1 MEFILYAFYFLIGSC
16 FGSFTN
22 VVVDRLPKRKSLIHP
37 PSHCDHC
44 HKRIARYDLIPVFS
58 FLLLSG
64 KCRYCKHKLS
74 TRMFLVE
81 LLSGIMC
88 VYLLASFLPIQG
100 FFFFIVFLI
109 ILAISLIDLQI
120 GIIPDELLILLGALS
135 ITYLLLLYPFLFVT
149 HLITGF
155 ISFAFFLLIFLITRE
170 RGMGFGDVKYA
181 FFIGFL
187 LSPATAVA
195 AFYIAFLTGAAISI
209 ILVIGKIKKLKGS
222 TIPFG
227 PFLSLGF
234 VVSLLYG
241 EYVVALCR
249 RFLGI

>member
-1 MEFILYAFYFLIGSC
+1 MELFILLFLFLIGSC

-22 VVVDRLPKRKSLIHP
+22 VVVDRLPQKKSLLHP
-37 PSHCDHC
+37 PSHCDNC
-44 HKRIARYDLIPVFS
+44 HKRIARYDLIPVLS
-58 FLLLSG
+58 FLILSG
-64 KCRYCKHKLS
+64 KCRYCKHTLS
-74 TRMFLVE
+74 RRMFLVE
-81 LLSGIMC
+81 VLSGLVC
-88 VYLLASFLPIQG
+88 LYLLTSFLPVQG
-100 FFFFIVFLI
+100 FFFFLVFLI

-120 GIIPDELLILLGALS
+120 GIIPDELLVLLGVLS
-135 ITYLLLLYPFLFVT
+135 LVYLLLFFPFSFVT

-187 LSPATAVA
+187 LSPFSAVA

-234 VVSLLYG
+234 IVSLLYG
-241 EYVVALCR
+241 EYIVRFCR
-249 RFLGI
+249 TFLGI

>member
-1 MEFILYAFYFLIGSC
+1 MEFILYAFFFLIGSC

-22 VVVDRLPKRKSLIHP
+22 VVVDRLPQRKSLLHP

-44 HKRIARYDLIPVFS
+44 HKRIATYDLIPVFS
-58 FLLLSG
+58 FLFLKG
-64 KCRYCKHKLS
+64 KCRYCKHKLPV
-74 TRMFLVE
+74 RVFLVE
-81 LLSGIMC
+81 LISGLAC
-88 VYLLASFLPIQG
+88 LYLVASFLPIQG
-100 FFFFIVFLI
+100 FFFFLVFLI

-120 GIIPDELLILLGALS
+120 GIIPDELLVLLGVLS
-135 ITYLLLLYPFLFVT
+135 VVYILFSHPLTFFT

-155 ISFAFFLLIFLITRE
+155 ISFAFFLLIFLVTRE
-170 RGMGFGDVKYA
+170 RGMGFGDVKYS

-187 LSPATAVA
+187 LSPTETIA

-222 TIPFG
+222 TVPFG

-234 VVSLLYG
+234 LASLLYG
-241 EYVVALCR
+241 EHIV
-249 RFLGI
+249 RFSRAILGI